1 MTTTAR
7 RITCAAIACLV
18 SAAATAHHSFAAEFL
33 GDQTLKIEGTVSEVW
48 FKNPHVRYYI
58 EIRNDN
64 GEVETWDVRTSSPT
78 ILVRRGWNR
87 ETIAEGDKVIVE
99 GYLGRDGRKLLS
111 LISIELP
118 DGTVLHHSY

>member
-1 MTTTAR
+1 MTMTAR
-7 RITCAAIACLV
+7 RISCAVIACLM
-18 SAAATAHHSFAAEFL
+18 SAVASAHHSFAAEFL

-58 EIRNDN
+58 EIQNDD
-64 GEVETWDVRTSSPT
+64 GETETWDVRTSSPT

-87 ETIAEGDKVIVE
+87 ETISEGDKVIVE

-111 LISIELP
+111 LIKIELP

>member
-1 MTTTAR
+1 MTIMAR
-7 RITCAAIACLV
+7 RLSCVAIACLV
-18 SAAATAHHSFAAEFL
+18 SAVASAHHSFAAEFL
-33 GDQTLKIEGTVSEVW
+33 GDQTLTIEGVVSEVW

-58 EIRNDN
+58 E
-64 GEVETWDVRTSSPT
+64 VETDDGGTESWDVRTSSPT

-87 ETIAEGDKVIVE
+87 DTISEGDRVIVE

-111 LISIELP
+111 LISVELP

>member
-1 MTTTAR
+1 MSNLAIR
-7 RITCAAIACLV
+7 IACVVTACLMSMV
-18 SAAATAHHSFAAEFL
+18 ASAHHSFAAEFL
-33 GDQTLKIEGTVSEVW
+33 GDQTLTIEGTVSEVW

-58 EIRNDN
+58 ESQTDD
-64 GEVETWDVRTSSPT
+64 GETVTWDVRTSSPT

-87 ETIAEGDKVIVE
+87 DTIAEGDKVTVE

-111 LISIELP
+111 LIKIELA